1 MSGGAWQYVMGNMS
15 TSTGA
20 FDDGLSGLFQTDSKY
35 YDSYMYGTTSTAY
48 SRGQL
53 GDATKETR
61 GWHGDKT
68 DFVYSSNVWFG
79 RGGSYSNGSVGGIF
93 RFDYNPGEANA
104 NRTWRV
110 VLSKE

>member
-1 MSGGAWQYVMGNMS
+1 MSGGAWEYVIGNMANS
-15 TSTGA
+15 FGGFNPGS
-20 FDDGLSGLFQTDSKY
+20 SGLAQPDSKY
-35 YDSYMYGTTSTAY
+35 YDSYRYGTSSTDY

-53 GDATKETR
+53 GNATKETR
-61 GWHGDKT
+61 GWYSDKT